1 MTFTIDANILI
12 YARNLDASEHEAA
25 RSALAGAWNGSEGV
39 LLFAPAVLAYLRTV
53 THRTILSRPVSVAQA
68 LASIDQL
75 LALDHVRFASDASDG
90 WSILRE
96 LALRHDAHGKLVH
109 DVHLVALMRQHGVGT
124 IWTHDIDFRRF
135 DGIRVY
141 DPVTGY
147 RGG

>member
-12 YARNLDASEHEAA
+12 YTANEDASEHEAS
-25 RSALAGAWNGSEGV
+25 RSALAGAWSGSERV
-39 LLFAPAVLAYLRTV
+39 VLFAPAVLAYLRNV
-53 THRTILSRPVSVAQA
+53 THRTLLSRPVSVPQA
-68 LASIDQL
+68 LGSIDQL
-75 LALDHVRFASDASDG
+75 LALDHVSFASDGPDG

-96 LALRHDAHGKLVH
+96 VALRHDTHGGLIH
-109 DVHLVALMRQHGVGT
+109 DAHLVALMRQHGVDT